1 MSVLPDLA
9 RQDLSALSPRERYRI
24 LCELLPTVTLEELLE
39 YRKTVCALVPQLR
52 PSLGFDQR
60 SPHHRYDLYTHVA
73 HVVSLVP
80 GDLTL
85 RWAALL
91 HDIGKP
97 IAFTLDENSRGHFKG
112 HAMIGSQMADRIL
125 TEMEA
130 PRPLRERVVFL
141 ISLHMARLIP
151 DEPLLRNYVNR
162 FGLDVTTQLLALQ
175 KADMRSK
182 GVPGEERQEQ
192 FAEVERLLAAL
203 TEEKLEGASHG
214 PRI

>member
-1 MSVLPDLA
+1 MSALADLA
-9 RQDLSALSPRERYRI
+9 GKDLSALPPRERYRI
-24 LCELLPTVTLEELLE
+24 LCEILPTVTLEELLE

-52 PSLGFDQR
+52 PTLGFDQH
-60 SPHHRYDLYTHVA
+60 SPHHRYDVYTHTA
-73 HVVSLVP
+73 YVVSQVP
-80 GDLTL
+80 GELTV

-97 IAFTLDENSRGHFKG
+97 AAFTRDETGRGHFKG
-112 HAMIGSQMADRIL
+112 HAMIGAQMADRVL

-130 PRPLRERVVFL
+130 PRPFRERVVFL
-141 ISLHMARLIP
+141 ISLHMARLTP
-151 DEPLLRNYVNR
+151 DEPLLRSYVNR
-162 FGLDVTTQLLALQ
+162 FGLDATTQLLALQ

-203 TEEKLEGASHG
+203 TEEKLEGVSHG
-214 PRI
+214 QRI

>member
-9 RQDLSALSPRERYRI
+9 RQDLSSLPPQERYRI
-24 LCELLPTVTLEELLE
+24 LCELLPTVTLEELLT
-39 YRKTVCALVPQLR
+39 YRKTVCALLPQLR

-97 IAFTLDENSRGHFKG
+97 IAFTLDETGRGHFKG
-112 HAMIGSQMADRIL
+112 HAPVGGPMAEAIL
-125 TEMEA
+125 KEMGA
-130 PRPLRERVVFL
+130 PPEMCTRVRFL
-141 ISLHMARLIP
+141 VTMHMARLTP
-151 DEPLLRNYVNR
+151 DEVQLRQLVEYH
-162 FGLDVTTQLLALQ
+162 GLEAVEQLLALQ
-175 KADMRSK
+175 KADMQSK
-182 GVPGEERQEQ
+182 GVPGEEQTER
-192 FAEVERLLAAL
+192 FAAVEKILKTPCFFQGNPL
-203 TEEKLEGASHG
+203 
-214 PRI
+214 